1 MKYAVDLHIHSALSP
16 CAHEDMTPNN
26 IVNMAVMKGLDAIAL
41 TDHNSGANLE
51 AVSICA
57 RNQGLVFIPGMEVES
72 CEEIHLISLLPD
84 LKSALKLHEIV
95 YEALPAIQNRK
106 DIFGSQYIMDENDQ
120 IIGEEKRLLVTATSL
135 TADEVFSLVTSLG
148 GAVIPAH
155 VDRSSYSM
163 ISNLGLIPEEL
174 KIKYLEIS
182 KNCDRYAYR
191 AAHPELDGYK
201 LIRSSD
207 AHYLGDI
214 LERES
219 MIEIE
224 GRAAREADGSTDGF
238 GLIGE
243 ESGQADDMVGIGEAL
258 RHVDEASRIREPDK
272 DKPSAGLTAC
282 ELINIL
288 V

>member
-57 RNQGLVFIPGMEVES
+57 HNRGLVFIPGMELES
-72 CEEIHLISLLPD
+72 CEEIHLVCLLPD
-84 LKSALKLHEIV
+84 LKSAMKLHDIV
-95 YEALPAIQNRK
+95 HHSLPAISNRK
-106 DIFGSQYIMDENDQ
+106 DIFGNQYLMDENDQ
-120 IIGEEKRLLVTATSL
+120 IIGEEDRLLVTASSL
-135 TADEVFSLVTSLG
+135 TVDEVFSLVRGLG

-155 VDRSSYSM
+155 VDRPSYSM
-163 ISNLGLIPEEL
+163 LSNLGLIPEEL
-174 KIKYLEIS
+174 GIRYLEIS
-182 KNCDRYAYR
+182 KNCDESAFR
-191 AAHPELDGYK
+191 ALHPELDGYK

-219 MIEIE
+219 MIDVAGHINGINSKRNIDAENK
-224 GRAAREADGSTDGF
+224 ADTGF
-238 GLIGE
+238 NPC
-243 ESGQADDMVGIGEAL
+243 D
-258 RHVDEASRIREPDK
+258 
-272 DKPSAGLTAC
+272 
-282 ELINIL
+282 LINL
-288 V
+288 FV

>member
-57 RNQGLVFIPGMEVES
+57 RNKGLVFIPGIELES
-72 CEEIHLISLLPD
+72 CEEIHLVCLLPD
-84 LKSALKLHEIV
+84 LKSALKLHDIV
-95 YEALPAIQNRK
+95 QDSLPAIQNRK
-106 DIFGSQYIMDENDQ
+106 DIFGNQYIMDENDQ
-120 IIGEEKRLLVTATSL
+120 IIGEENRLLITATSL
-135 TADEVFSLVTSLG
+135 TADEIFLLVRDLG

-155 VDRSSYSM
+155 VDRPSYSM

-174 KIKYLEIS
+174 RIKYLEIS
-182 KNCDRYAYR
+182 RDCDRYEFR
-191 AAHPELDGYK
+191 ASHPELDGYK
-201 LIRSSD
+201 LIKSSD

-219 MIEIE
+219 MIEVT
-224 GRAAREADGSTDGF
+224 S
-238 GLIGE
+238 
-243 ESGQADDMVGIGEAL
+243 
-258 RHVDEASRIREPDK
+258 HASDK
-272 DKPSAGLTAC
+272 DGIIKVDNDKSASGLSAHD
-282 ELINIL
+282 LINL
-288 V
+288 FV

>member
-57 RNQGLVFIPGMEVES
+57 RNRGLVFVPGMEVES
-72 CEEIHLISLLPD
+72 CEEIHLVCLLPD
-84 LKSALKLHEIV
+84 LKSALKLHDFVHES
-95 YEALPAIQNRK
+95 LPAIQNRK
-106 DIFGSQYIMDENDQ
+106 DIFGSQYIMDENDH
-120 IIGEEKRLLVTATSL
+120 IIGEENRLLVTATSL
-135 TADEVFSLVTSLG
+135 TADEIFSLVRSLG

-155 VDRSSYSM
+155 VDRPSYSM

-174 KIKYLEIS
+174 KIKHLEIS
-182 KNCDRYAYR
+182 KNCDRYAFR

-201 LIRSSD
+201 LIKSSD

-219 MIEIE
+219 MMEVKGHIGDLGGI
-224 GRAAREADGSTDGF
+224 GKSANQIDG
-238 GLIGE
+238 L
-243 ESGQADDMVGIGEAL
+243 VGIGE
-258 RHVDEASRIREPDK
+258 SDK
-272 DKPSAGLTAC
+272 DKPGTGLTAC
-282 ELINIL
+282 DLISL
-288 V
+288 FV